1 MACKEMFEK
10 MREESKMHEEL
21 LNQKIKEGNDKLKG
35 ILQKIKHE
43 MEKISIYSTTNY
55 EALPIQKEEEKKEMP
70 HQDTLKVSKEKEI
83 CVCNSSKP
91 FLSKDK
97 KKKLKMNIKKNLRLA
112 IINKEAKIKRDSLKK
127 EKKIPPPSLIVNE
140 INYCITSHNNT
151 NENNSHSNTAS
162 TIHHSNNM
170 KNSSRK
176 RFKSK
181 RKPMKVHKEEENVIK
196 QEEPLQTTSGF
207 YTPVETNNN
216 FYSPES
222 SGRIPFYPSSTFRTK
237 QNNNIPS
244 EHILITSTPNQ
255 MPQTFMPQQT
265 NIVPIVNREEQIA
278 KEEDKKEEDIIN
290 TNNVNEENSN
300 INNSTYSHKEN
311 IEAQSLNETNH
322 ELSSSTA
329 AYGNN
334 SSIRPTIKE
343 RNKVS
348 IL

>member
-55 EALPIQKEEEKKEMP
+55 EALSISQEEEKKEMA
-70 HQDTLKVSKEKEI
+70 HQDNLKVSKEKEI
-83 CVCNSSKP
+83 CVCNSPKP
-91 FLSKDK
+91 FLTKEK
-97 KKKLKMNIKKNLRLA
+97 KKRLKMNIKKNLRLA
-112 IINKEAKIKRDSLKK
+112 IINKEAKVKRDSLKK

-162 TIHHSNNM
+162 TIHNSNNI
-170 KNSSRK
+170 KNSSKK

-181 RKPMKVHKEEENVIK
+181 RKPIKVNKEEENVIK
-196 QEEPLQTTSGF
+196 QEEQLQTTSGF
-207 YTPVETNNN
+207 YTTVETNNN
-216 FYSPES
+216 FYSSES
-222 SGRIPFYPSSTFRTK
+222 SARIPFYPSSTFRTN
-237 QNNNIPS
+237 QNNNIAS
-244 EHILITSTPNQ
+244 EHILITSTPNK
-255 MPQTFMPQQT
+255 MPQTFMPPQT
-265 NIVPIVNREEQIA
+265 NIVPNVNVEQNA
-278 KEEDKKEEDIIN
+278 KEEEQKKETIKN
-290 TNNVNEENSN
+290 TNNVNEENDN
-300 INNSTYSHKEN
+300 INNSTYSKEN
-311 IEAQSLNETNH
+311 IEAQSVNDTHH

-329 AYGNN
+329 TYGNN